1 MQLRLVLDARLIS
14 HAIGA
19 VEQIEAETQRRFL
32 LRGTRS
38 VLSSMLPEHALIVLT
53 WILVRHVVA
62 VHGRRAVL
70 DPVRPWCLLG
80 GDDSKRIDFRYEFSI
95 GAHW

>member
-19 VEQIEAETQRRFL
+19 VEQIEAETQRP
-32 LRGTRS
+32 
-38 VLSSMLPEHALIVLT
+38 LSSEDSMSRCGSMLAEHDLMMLT
-53 WILVRHVVA
+53 RILVRHVVA

-80 GDDSKRIDFRYEFSI
+80 GDDSTQIDFR
-95 GAHW
+95 

>member
-1 MQLRLVLDARLIS
+1 MQLPLVLVGRLIS

-19 VEQIEAETQRRFL
+19 LEQIEAETLRRFL
-32 LRGTRS
+32 LRGTGS
-38 VLSSMLPEHALIVLT
+38 ALSSMLAEHALMMLT
-53 WILVRHVVA
+53 RILVRYVVA

-80 GDDSKRIDFRYEFSI
+80 GDDSTQIDFR
-95 GAHW
+95 